1 MPTHAGFY
9 STTIS
14 GTVVNGDNVNYGT
27 LPGAQGELTVAGQFP
42 IATGVGFPGIQIRSG
57 TITSPLG
64 TISIGYLSPAIT
76 IDIVGGAPTTAF
88 NVQAFVGP
96 GTNPVVPTAGA
107 ITVNGTL
114 VAAQSIPVRS
124 ISLAASTLN
133 IELQIA
139 SASVLDD
146 VTQNGLC
153 HFDSSQFSVSA
164 TGFVQSLTSGGI
176 TWQDFAPGALVFS
189 NGYFAT
195 GAGAYT
201 LPLGTTDGQT
211 IEIVDQ
217 AGGGVVV
224 TAAGAQLIQ
233 ISNVLSSAG
242 GTATST
248 LSGDALR
255 LIFRATLGS
264 WICVPGVAG
273 NWILA

>member
-1 MPTHAGFY
+1 MSF
-9 STTIS
+9 S
-14 GTVVNGDNVNYGT
+14 GTPTSGANNVPYMGLSERNPRETYTFRRDPTVNDYKAYKIGDRWINDAADTAFILVSKANNVAIWLSLSGSAGALNITPDIGVNITNSTFFMAGASVV
-27 LPGAQGELTVAGQFP
+27 A
-42 IATGVGFPGIQIRSG
+42 
-57 TITSPLG
+57 
-64 TISIGYLSPAIT
+64 
-76 IDIVGGAPTTAF
+76 GGAP
-88 NVQAFVGP
+88 VQ
-96 GTNPVVPTAGA
+96 TNG
-107 ITVNGTL
+107 
-114 VAAQSIPVRS
+114 VAAN
-124 ISLAASTLN
+124 SLR
-133 IELQIA
+133 IDVQRA
-139 SASVLDD
+139 SAQAVSTVAA
-146 VTQNGLC
+146 NGVS
-153 HFDSSQFSVSA
+153 HFDSSQFTVDAS
-164 TGFVQSLTSGGI
+164 GFVQSLSTGSI
-176 TWQDFAPGALVFS
+176 VWQDSAPGALAFS

-255 LIFRATLGS
+255 LIFRATLGN
-264 WICVPGVAG
+264 WICVPGAAG